1 MTTFKRSYILLL
13 SLSLSFCLL
22 FIGCREENGGG
33 DWLIPQDE
41 VFDGG
46 PGKDG
51 IPAIDNPTFVDV
63 SEIDYLDEGDLVV
76 GFKSG
81 NEVKAYP
88 HKILDWH
95 EIANDK
101 TNNIAY
107 SVVYCPLTG
116 SATGWDRVINGKETT
131 FGVSGLLYN
140 TNIVPYDRETDSN
153 WSQMS
158 LKCVNGKLSGTE
170 PGNYFLIETSWK
182 TWQELYPNSQVLSD
196 DTGFG
201 RNYQQYPYGAYRT
214 NNDLLFFPVNNT
226 DSRLPAK
233 ERVYGMV
240 INGKSKAF
248 PFSNFASGLT
258 VLEDEV
264 ANVPVVVAGNSNRNL
279 VVGFE
284 RTTTDGTL
292 LSFTPSNG
300 DGTEIMTDNEGNTWD
315 LFGYAVSGP
324 RQGQR
329 LQTATGFIAYWFS
342 WGAFFP
348 EIEIRN

>member
-1 MTTFKRSYILLL
+1 MTKAKLIFLISLVLL
-13 SLSLSFCLL
+13 
-22 FIGCREENGGG
+22 IGCRENASTE
-33 DWLIPQDE
+33 WLVPQDE

-51 IPAIDNPTFVDV
+51 IPALDNPTFVDL
-63 SEIDYLDEGDLVV
+63 SEITYLQDNDLVI

-101 TNNIAY
+101 TNSIAY

-116 SATGWDRVINGKETT
+116 SATGWNRVINGKETT

-140 TNIVPYDRETDSN
+140 TNIIPYDRETDSN

-170 PGNYFLIETSWK
+170 PGNYFLVETSWR
-182 TWQELYPNSQVLSD
+182 TWKQLYPNSQVLSD
-196 DTGFG
+196 DTGFS
-201 RNYQQYPYGAYRT
+201 RNYDRYPYGDYRL
-214 NNDLLFFPVNNT
+214 NDDLLFFPVSNR

-233 ERVYGMV
+233 DRVYGIV
-240 INGKSKAF
+240 INDKSKAF
-248 PFSNFASGLT
+248 PFSNFTSGMT
-258 VLEDEV
+258 VIEDQV
-264 ANVPVVVAGNSNRNL
+264 ADVPVVVAGDTGRNL

-284 RTTTDGTL
+284 RMTADGVL
-292 LSFTPSNG
+292 LSFQALNS

-329 LQTATGFIAYWFS
+329 LVTATSFIAYWFA
-342 WGAFFP
+342 WGTFFP
-348 EIEIRN
+348 DIEIRN